1 MLTTAIRILVT
12 LFLSLTLF
20 ACGDKAPRMDL
31 EVNVTM
37 DGKFIPHARIMMDGK
52 LLGETGEDG
61 QFNAST
67 KQQPG
72 KQVKIEATAD
82 RAGFEV
88 QPWNSEFT
96 VKLPNDGEIL
106 KYVFDV
112 ELKALPF
119 VVLAVQENGVPI
131 AGATVKI
138 NNQEVGK
145 TDESGGFVYKY
156 QNSGKNTAIF
166 EVSKNGY
173 STWKKPAK
181 LEPGNK
187 LVIDIF
193 RQVAVTFEALKD
205 EYGRGVGIAGIAI
218 SVDGK
223 KVGKTN
229 DMGVLVY
236 NYDGVQGKSAKVT
249 YFAPGY
255 LPAQWTSSMLLEG
268 GTTVRHFFYPVNPKP
283 IKVAIFHFG
292 GNTPGVDLKDVAVQT
307 QTAIRTQLFKHS
319 VFGEVAGGTLDK
331 EMKSAN
337 LNIAKLTSKGWQ
349 QTRLQGL
356 VDMVVVGSVA
366 KDASGYIIEAK
377 FHSSGGK
384 LIYSQVIRAD
394 DRSDINSAAKDIA
407 SNVIERFP
415 FEGTV
420 VALKDDRYEINLGK
434 PYAISRGTEFVI
446 IPSAAAKT
454 VSANALLTVKKVGDV
469 SSYAVLEDGQAGA
482 KVGVG
487 DRVVRRVLR
496 EGESPS
502 GSGGRESVVL
512 SVKGGTG
519 KDASSLAGVNIYLNN
534 DWVGATGSDGRANV
548 TIRSGKNYNLM
559 LYRHGYQQVLE
570 KLKVEKSGESK
581 NFVMAANYAVFKV
594 DSTPSPATVY
604 ADGEMLGKTPMLDG
618 RQLALGFHTV
628 RVTAGDSY
636 RDWEEVVE
644 FDKKVEDRTGAKK
657 IVLYKD
663 YMKIGEAA
671 EAKGNVDAA
680 IAAYAATVKG
690 HPDYSD
696 AHHRLAQLYLDEK
709 DDFNG
714 AITEFENVL
723 SLPENEQLIFKQYA
737 VAYTNLGH
745 AYYEKG
751 NHKMAENRN
760 EAAQYYAKA
769 LQNLKMSKQNT
780 RFFPA
785 EEYDQAVHDTY
796 FYLALSY
803 QKLFMI
809 TNRSSMLSDAN
820 LAWRDYFDFFPKKL
834 EGDPVFAE
842 HRDTA
847 RKFWNQIKD
856 K

>member
-1 MLTTAIRILVT
+1 
-12 LFLSLTLF
+12 
-20 ACGDKAPRMDL
+20 
-31 EVNVTM
+31 
-37 DGKFIPHARIMMDGK
+37 
-52 LLGETGEDG
+52 
-61 QFNAST
+61 
-67 KQQPG
+67 
-72 KQVKIEATAD
+72 
-82 RAGFEV
+82 
-88 QPWNSEFT
+88 
-96 VKLPNDGEIL
+96 
-106 KYVFDV
+106 
-112 ELKALPF
+112 
-119 VVLAVQENGVPI
+119 
-131 AGATVKI
+131 
-138 NNQEVGK
+138 
-145 TDESGGFVYKY
+145 
-156 QNSGKNTAIF
+156 
-166 EVSKNGY
+166 
-173 STWKKPAK
+173 
-181 LEPGNK
+181 
-187 LVIDIF
+187 
-193 RQVAVTFEALKD
+193 
-205 EYGRGVGIAGIAI
+205 
-218 SVDGK
+218 
-223 KVGKTN
+223 
-229 DMGVLVY
+229 
-236 NYDGVQGKSAKVT
+236 
-249 YFAPGY
+249 
-255 LPAQWTSSMLLEG
+255 
-268 GTTVRHFFYPVNPKP
+268 
-283 IKVAIFHFG
+283 
-292 GNTPGVDLKDVAVQT
+292 
-307 QTAIRTQLFKHS
+307 
-319 VFGEVAGGTLDK
+319 
-331 EMKSAN
+331 
-337 LNIAKLTSKGWQ
+337 
-349 QTRLQGL
+349 
-356 VDMVVVGSVA
+356 
-366 KDASGYIIEAK
+366 
-377 FHSSGGK
+377 
-384 LIYSQVIRAD
+384 
-394 DRSDINSAAKDIA
+394 
-407 SNVIERFP
+407 
-415 FEGTV
+415 
-420 VALKDDRYEINLGK
+420 
-434 PYAISRGTEFVI
+434 
-446 IPSAAAKT
+446 
-454 VSANALLTVKKVGDV
+454 
-469 SSYAVLEDGQAGA
+469 
-482 KVGVG
+482 
-487 DRVVRRVLR
+487 
-496 EGESPS
+496 
-502 GSGGRESVVL
+502 VL

-581 NFVMAANYAVFKV
+581 SFVMAANYAVFKV

-847 RKFWNQIKD
+847 RKFWNQIRQVIINGALMTKHHRLAWLTGCALFISPISVLQMEAGATPL
-856 K
+856 